1 MKFNVQERLLLL
13 GVLGTIASNLATLRI
28 VRDLQE
34 ELGFSEEEHKAI
46 GLSEKD
52 GRIHWENNDL
62 PSKEISM
69 GPAALNATLIIFRK
83 LDHEELLTFE
93 HLPMYEKLLEREKEG
108 ETK

>member
-1 MKFNVQERLLLL
+1 MKFNIQERLLLL
-13 GVLGTIASNLATLRI
+13 SILGTIQSNLATLRI

-34 ELGFSEEEHKAI
+34 KLGFSEKDHKAI

-62 PSKEISM
+62 PLKEIQM
-69 GPAALNATLIIFRK
+69 GPAVLGATLIVFRK

-93 HLPMYEKLLEREKEG
+93 HLPMYEKLLKE
-108 ETK
+108 EAKSV